1 MILMALILCAI
12 AVTQY
17 LTSMTQRSASEKITF
32 GVSWSIAVA
41 ACFLR
46 AVADRGMDITTLFE
60 PNLGR
65 FMHILY
71 EHWLR

>member
-1 MILMALILCAI
+1 MILMAVILCAV

-17 LTSMTQRSASEKITF
+17 FSSMTQQSVSEKITF

-46 AVADRGMDITTLFE
+46 AVTDRGMDITTLFE
-60 PNLGR
+60 PNLGQ
-65 FMHILY
+65 FMHTVY